1 MRFCE
6 DYPNIFE
13 LEDENRAI
21 KWNGKKNTKSNKSIF
36 LHVRVKLLVSV
47 GNKNSFSIADT
58 NTALGYTSLSTD
70 DATDVT
76 LTSSCVDPCTSVAAA
91 ASTNPSSIQ
100 PPGYCCLGLSPMES
114 AAYAA
119 YIEKLMY
126 HWFPKLYADGA
137 LLCHLVVEAMNSSHD
152 IYVKFFIQKL
162 AK

>member
-1 MRFCE
+1 LRFCE

-13 LEDENRAI
+13 LKDENGAI
-21 KWNGKKNTKSNKSIF
+21 KWNIKGNTKKNKRIF
-36 LHVRVKLLVSV
+36 RHVRVFLLVSV

-58 NTALGYTSLSTD
+58 NTALSYTSLSTD

-76 LTSSCVDPCTSVAAA
+76 LASSCVDPCTSVAAA

-100 PPGYCCLGLSPMES
+100 PPEYCCLVLSPMES

-119 YIEKLMY
+119 YIEGFMFRM
-126 HWFPKLYADGA
+126 FPHSYADGA
-137 LLCHLVVEAMNSSHD
+137 LPCYLVVEAMNRSHD
-152 IYVKFFIQKL
+152 IYVKFIIQKL